1 MANFD
6 SGVANYVEAMATVKV
21 SFPVDFRGVPDIS
34 CKQCPFLGSNSRIC
48 QLNKMPVAYP
58 EKFVGQ
64 NCPLE
69 VKE

>member
-6 SGVANYVEAMATVKV
+6 SGVVNYVDATATVKV

-34 CKQCPFLGSNSRIC
+34 CKQCPFSGNNQRMC
-48 QLNKMPVAYP
+48 QLNKMIVAYP